1 MMNNN
6 NTNTNETSTIN
17 AAPVKIRT
25 RKCVEPISKAEASEL
40 QSFLMGHGLC
50 IKNAKKLIRVY
61 RYLGHKN
68 NKILTSRD
76 FMYICHADEWRENKQ
91 KIFDDILSYSL
102 KVMDNAEQVKHAE
115 YVKNMEAV
123 EEDLLIN
130 HGVRMVWDKSK
141 TVRFLK
147 FKHVI
152 ADREILK
159 PLDEFAKHNTNF
171 VTNRIYKTKDGKHL
185 KIFQKMAQ
193 IFEETDPTIPF
204 YDWHSFRYV
213 TKNGQVVAAYS
224 MVDMKDEIRTA
235 FAKGIKDKF
244 DYNLNIMNKDYI
256 NSIVAKFDAQHDAE
270 LAALENA

>member
-1 MMNNN
+1 MNNTQTN
-6 NTNTNETSTIN
+6 NVITSTETGK
-17 AAPVKIRT
+17 KIRT
-25 RKCVEPISKAEASEL
+25 RKCVEPISEEEAGEL
-40 QSFLMGHGLC
+40 QNFLMSHGLC

-61 RYLGHKN
+61 RYLGHK
-68 NKILTSRD
+68 KGKLITSRD
-76 FMYICHADEWRENKQ
+76 FMYICHADQWRENKQ
-91 KIFDDILSYSL
+91 KIFNEILDYSH
-102 KVMDNAEQVKHAE
+102 KVMDNTEQVNHAE

-130 HGVRMVWDKSK
+130 HGIRMVWDKSK

-152 ADREILK
+152 TDRDYLA
-159 PLDEFAKHNTNF
+159 PLDEFALHNTNF

-185 KIFQKMAQ
+185 RIFQKLAQ

-213 TKNGQVVAAYS
+213 TKNGKVVAAYS
-224 MVDMKDEIRTA
+224 MIDMKDEIRTA
-235 FAKGIKDKF
+235 FAKGINDKF

-256 NSIVAKFDAQHDAE
+256 NSIVTKFDQHHEAE
-270 LAALENA
+270 LAALENAQ